1 VIFQN
6 KLVHG
11 RLIKRFKRFLA
22 DVRLDDGTEVV
33 AHCTNSGSM
42 KSCLENGAEVYL
54 TPVTDPKRRTKF
66 TWEMIKINGS
76 WVGINTGNPN
86 KLAFEAIAA
95 GLIPELSG
103 YTNVKREVVFG
114 DSRFDVFAENETEK
128 CFVEVKNVSLKEGK
142 YALFPDAVT
151 TRGQKHLKTLM
162 EVKAAG
168 IRAVMLYIVQ
178 RTDVEVFAPAREI
191 DPEYARV
198 LKQAVNAG
206 VEVIVLQVEVT
217 PEGIYLKKKLPV
229 EKKKKKIITHKE
241 NPRKFRET
249 TDSTHGR
256 SIFFVTAVGTTGR
269 SPNGKGKT

>member
-1 VIFQN
+1 MIFQN

-11 RLIKRFKRFLA
+11 KLIKRFKRFLA
-22 DVRLDDGTEVV
+22 EVRLDDGTEVV

-66 TWEMIKINGS
+66 TWEMIKINGG

-86 KLAFEAIAA
+86 KLAFEAISA
-95 GLIPELSG
+95 GLIPDLTG

-114 DSRFDVFAENETEK
+114 DSRFDIFAENETEK
-128 CFVEVKNVSLKEGK
+128 CFVEVKNVSLKEEN

-162 EVKAAG
+162 EVKAFG

-191 DPEYARV
+191 DPEYAKV

-206 VEVIVLQVEVT
+206 VEVIVMQVEVT
-217 PEGIYLKKKLPV
+217 PEGIYIKKKLPV
-229 EKKKKKIITHKE
+229 EI
-241 NPRKFRET
+241 
-249 TDSTHGR
+249 
-256 SIFFVTAVGTTGR
+256 
-269 SPNGKGKT
+269 

>member
-1 VIFQN
+1 
-6 KLVHG
+6 VHG
-11 RLIKRFKRFLA
+11 TLIKRFKRFLA
-22 DVRLDDGTEVV
+22 EIRLDDGSEVV

-66 TWEMIKINGS
+66 TWEMIKINGG
-76 WVGINTGNPN
+76 WVGINTANPN

-95 GLIPELSG
+95 GLIPELTG

-114 DSRFDVFAENETEK
+114 DSRFDVYAENETEK
-128 CFVEVKNVSLKEGK
+128 CFIEVKNVSLKEEN

-162 EVKAAG
+162 EVKATG

-198 LKQAVNAG
+198 LKHAVNAG

-229 EKKKKKIITHKE
+229 EI
-241 NPRKFRET
+241 
-249 TDSTHGR
+249 
-256 SIFFVTAVGTTGR
+256 
-269 SPNGKGKT
+269 